1 MKVQK
6 REAFFYHKRAIMFIQ
21 QEDNLSFMTY
31 ISIWFHFEEDF
42 FFWQIYLFNIDIKP
56 TKPTQNSSLCVRQI
70 YGFNQA
76 RGLLQ
81 SYCSTLKQNALQKS
95 QKCNNGA
102 YSGGVTVWRKLEE
115 TKHKRCLLSI
125 SRNIW

>member
-21 QEDNLSFMTY
+21 QEDNLSFRTY
-31 ISIWFHFEEDF
+31 ISIWFHFEVDF
-42 FFWQIYLFNIDIKP
+42 FFWQIYLFNIDIKHI
-56 TKPTQNSSLCVRQI
+56 KPTQNFSLCVRQI

-95 QKCNNGA
+95 QKCNNRA
-102 YSGGVTVWRKLEE
+102 YSGGSQ
-115 TKHKRCLLSI
+115 CGG
-125 SRNIW
+125 N

>member
-1 MKVQK
+1 MKV
-6 REAFFYHKRAIMFIQ
+6 FFFLYHERAVMFIQ
-21 QEDNLSFMTY
+21 QEDNLSFRTY
-31 ISIWFHFEEDF
+31 ISIWFHFEVVF

-76 RGLLQ
+76 GGLLQ

-102 YSGGVTVWRKLEE
+102 YSGGSQ
-115 TKHKRCLLSI
+115 CGG
-125 SRNIW
+125 N